1 MGSMVIVQGRPTSRR
16 LWDAWCSHRAVI
28 IISPKTM
35 SKPEVIEVLVLGLET
50 ISFICL
56 IVAIKLIFS
65 SEKEIVP
72 TSLILKVLGF
82 QNDL

>member
-1 MGSMVIVQGRPTSRR
+1 
-16 LWDAWCSHRAVI
+16 
-28 IISPKTM
+28 M

-72 TSLILKVLGF
+72 TSLILKVLEF